1 MGKFTFPRP
10 SNSLDPEF
18 WWLKIT
24 RSWIIPPESGW
35 IPKVQLESR
44 FRAWNMPLWGDS
56 HKKAPN
62 SNKLTTLQTKTMIKT
77 IPLTGLLIWFLLR
90 RHSSCNKQPQPQQWQ
105 HLLHSFFFFFWL
117 KMTPTALL
125 CASFNHSRRGIWLAF
140 TPHPWFRC
148 YIIDQVQVQR
158 IRGTRLTTKNET
170 DFNQI

>member
-10 SNSLDPEF
+10 SPNGTSVLYDQLSLGPSFLFSNKTTPANSLDPEF
-18 WWLKIT
+18 RWLKIT

-44 FRAWNMPLWGDS
+44 FRAWNMALWGDS

-105 HLLHSFFFFFWL
+105 HLLHFFFFFWH

-125 CASFNHSRRGIWLAF
+125 FASFNHCR
-140 TPHPWFRC
+140 
-148 YIIDQVQVQR
+148 V
-158 IRGTRLTTKNET
+158 
-170 DFNQI
+170 